1 MDNIITGF
9 IGIAMFLA
17 FIIGLAQ
24 SIGELPFII
33 IVGGISMMAVYD
45 FYENLRD
52 ARREA
57 AAKASAVTQES

>member
-33 IVGGISMMAVYD
+33 IVAAISAMALYD

-52 ARREA
+52 ARRDAEAKA
-57 AAKASAVTQES
+57 AATTQES